1 MFEVTELITEMN
13 KSEDK
18 KIFCYVAIFENQ
30 LLCWNTDHHWLCERH
45 GGVFRT
51 ITIVIYVL
59 SIEKWKSFSRMLH
72 NVI

>member
-13 KSEDK
+13 KSEDR

-30 LLCWNTDHHWLCERH
+30 LLCWNTIITGFANVME
-45 GGVFRT
+45 VFVRT

-59 SIEKWKSFSRMLH
+59 SIEKWK
-72 NVI
+72 